1 MKSIIRKAF
10 SVSAAAVMISAFA
23 VQAGAYTAEISDT
36 EEYQFNKPYLN
47 INVDGGDIDF
57 SEIVFSLKNSD
68 GEIVASWKG
77 DSDKF
82 NEVADGLYDIT
93 DIGNFTTEDWRELP
107 WDKLDKEKIESEN
120 PYGDFYRG
128 SAEQSYKELYDSDY
142 VYSTNNCFY
151 ECIDSE
157 YLTGETMTVPANT
170 IVLDSDNAYNT
181 NGDDY
186 SSFLLKTYE
195 DESGHSTDVL
205 TDTCFK
211 DYAGKKTEFSVA
223 AGKYRWFLGGWA
235 GGVYATSYEDTQQY
249 VQVKLNLQDLLGSS
263 TVNDNYEFIH
273 TTSKHGTVYCPT
285 IGPKNTDGKV
295 SFAFLSGSVVS
306 APIPDSDGNI
316 CIWLN
321 ANDPLLQFQDSFAV
335 TADGWSSFGGGTGHS
350 VKVPTVRSVIKA
362 KFEMPTD
369 GLTLYNIPSGDYT
382 VEIDSSE
389 YALENNTL
397 TVADTKD
404 MQSMNIVLKDAGDSS
419 SESSSETSSEVSSS
433 ETSSSDT
440 SSASSEQSS
449 SSEVSSSQASS
460 STNTSSVTNS
470 KTSSNAASTGNTTNN
485 SNNTPNPATGAAA
498 GFTGIALIAG
508 AAIAV
513 SKKSRK

>member
-77 DSDKF
+77 DSGKF

-120 PYGDFYRG
+120 PYGTFRKGAVEAYGGEFYT
-128 SAEQSYKELYDSDY
+128 SDY
-142 VYSTNNCFY
+142 VYPVDNCYY
-151 ECIDSE
+151 EYFDSK

-170 IVLDSDNAYNT
+170 IVLDSDEAYNT

-195 DESGHSTDVL
+195 DESGHSTYVL
-205 TDTCFK
+205 TDTYFK
-211 DYAGKKTEFSVA
+211 DYAGKKTEFPVA

-285 IGPKNTDGKV
+285 IGPKDTDGKV

-306 APIPDSDGNI
+306 APVPDSDGNI

-335 TADGWSSFGGGTGHS
+335 TADGWSSSGGGTGRNVS
-350 VKVPTVRSVIKA
+350 VPTVRSVIKA

-382 VEIDSSE
+382 VEIDSTE
-389 YALENNTL
+389 YALENNTI
-397 TVADTKD
+397 TVTDTKD

-419 SESSSETSSEVSSS
+419 SESSSETSSTSSEASSS
-433 ETSSSDT
+433 EASSSDT
-440 SSASSEQSS
+440 SSAQS

-508 AAIAV
+508 AAIVV

>member
-77 DSDKF
+77 DSGKF

-93 DIGNFTTEDWRELP
+93 DIGNFTTEDWRGLP

-120 PYGDFYRG
+120 PYGTFRKG
-128 SAEQSYKELYDSDY
+128 SVSAIGGELYTGDY
-142 VYSTNNCFY
+142 VYPVDNCYY
-151 ECIDSE
+151 EYIDN
-157 YLTGETMTVPANT
+157 LTGETMTVPANT
-170 IVLDSDNAYNT
+170 IVFDSDNAYST
-181 NGDDY
+181 NGDNY
-186 SSFLLKTYE
+186 SNFSLETYE
-195 DESGHSTDVL
+195 DESDVL
-205 TDTCFK
+205 GSTYFK
-211 DYAGKKTEFSVA
+211 DYAGKKTEFPVS
-223 AGKYRWFLGGWA
+223 AGKYKWFVNGGNG
-235 GGVYATSYEDTQQY
+235 GGVYATSYEDTQEY
-249 VQVKLNLQDLLGSS
+249 VQAKLNLQDLLSS
-263 TVNDNYEFIH
+263 SIVTDNYEFIRH
-273 TTSKHGTVYCPT
+273 FSIQNITVYCPT
-285 IGPKNTDGKV
+285 IGPKNTGYNV

-306 APIPDSDGNI
+306 APIPDNDGNI
-316 CIWLN
+316 YVWLN
-321 ANDPLLQFQDSFAV
+321 TNDPILQFQDDFII
-335 TADGWSSFGGGTGHS
+335 TRDGLNSYGGGTGRNVS
-350 VKVPTVRSVIKA
+350 VPTVRSVIKA

-382 VEIDSSE
+382 VEIDSTE
-389 YALENNTL
+389 YALENNTI
-397 TVADTKD
+397 TVTDTKD

-419 SESSSETSSEVSSS
+419 SESSSETSSTSSEVSSS

-470 KTSSNAASTGNTTNN
+470 KTSSNAASTGNTANN

-508 AAIAV
+508 AAIVV